1 MKENQVFENYKF
13 NEELNEFSNTTFK
26 NSDFSKFDFNS
37 FEFVDCI
44 FITCDFSMSV
54 FDQIVLTR
62 VKFVNCKMLG
72 IDFGKSS
79 KYLFSVSFEKC
90 ILSYCL
96 FLKNNLKKTIFKE
109 CIIKEALFS
118 DTDLSLATFIECDL
132 TDTVFENNNLMEADF
147 RTAENYS
154 ISPLGN
160 KVSRARFSY
169 PGLLGLLGHFD
180 IVIEE

>member
-1 MKENQVFENYKF
+1 MKENQIFENYHF
-13 NEELNEFSNTTFK
+13 NEGLTEFTSLIFK

-37 FEFVDCI
+37 FEFLDCI
-44 FITCDFSMSV
+44 FITCDFSMAV
-54 FDQIVLTR
+54 FDQVVLTR

-72 IDFGKSS
+72 IDFGKCS
-79 KYLFSVSFEKC
+79 KYLFSVNFEKC

-118 DTDLSLATFIECDL
+118 ESDLSLASFIECDL
-132 TDTVFENNNLMEADF
+132 VDTVFENNNLSETDF
-147 RTAENYS
+147 RTAENYN

-160 KVSRARFSY
+160 KVSKAKFSY
-169 PGLLGLLGHFD
+169 PGLLGLLGNFD
-180 IVIEE
+180 IVIE